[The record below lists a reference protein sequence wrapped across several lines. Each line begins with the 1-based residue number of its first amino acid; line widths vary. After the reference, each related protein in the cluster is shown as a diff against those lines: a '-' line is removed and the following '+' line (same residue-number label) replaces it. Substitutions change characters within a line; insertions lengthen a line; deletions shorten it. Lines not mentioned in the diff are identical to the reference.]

1 MFSTTPNACAACC
14 CYSQHLLSKKSA
26 HKVLCAIVS
35 GMPKNFRSHSL
46 SFVSFSRFSVH
57 FHCRNCDGDVVDVT
71 DAVSALPISILFL
84 YAYGIPKCLVYCY
97 NRICYVRS
105 IRTQQ
110 LCCYFYIIIIFF
122 LISWS
127 FRIFHCVLF
136 MFYRYFLYIQ
146 FTYFAITDRKI
157 EKKKK
162 KQQRQLQ
169 LELRSHCSNQVF
181 WLFHSTSLPHA
192 LSLSLLSISTK

>member
-14 CYSQHLLSKKSA
+14 CYSQHLLSKKST
-26 HKVLCAIVS
+26 HKALCAIVS

-110 LCCYFYIIIIFF
+110 LCCYFYIIIFF
-122 LISWS
+122 
-127 FRIFHCVLF
+127 FPYF
-136 MFYRYFLYIQ
+136 MEFSHFSLCAFY
-146 FTYFAITDRKI
+146 
-157 EKKKK
+157 
-162 KQQRQLQ
+162 
-169 LELRSHCSNQVF
+169 V
-181 WLFHSTSLPHA
+181 
-192 LSLSLLSISTK
+192 LSLLSLHSVYVFRNHW